1 MKKDYSFFTVTHDDT
16 RQIGEDVVSIE
27 FELNS
32 DKILHTRQ
40 IYSVLDY
47 LSDVGGIFDMIK
59 LIG

>member
-16 RQIGEDVVSIE
+16 RQIGDDVVRIN
-27 FELNS
+27 FELNQN
-32 DKILHTRQ
+32 KISHTRQ

-47 LSDVGGIFDMIK
+47 LADVGGIFDMIK